1 MDELELL
8 RIELIQ
14 VKLKLNNNENYKENY
29 KENIRIYSMIQMNIL
44 NWTLENLKDH

>member
-14 VKLKLNNNENYKENY
+14 VKLKLNNNENY

>member
-14 VKLKLNNNENYKENY
+14 VKLKLNNNENYKEN
-29 KENIRIYSMIQMNIL
+29 IRIYSMIQNNIL